1 MESRT
6 FLVYLSDSLIRY
18 LGKSL
23 PNKASRYEAFQY
35 IIGKQKEKID
45 LDRDGGA
52 NVPFL
57 AKVSDLAKRW
67 NWSRN
72 TVFSFLK
79 TLQDEG
85 LIEVKQCADGTLI
98 HVVGIYML
106 MPRKTKINGNLFSS
120 ER

>member
-6 FLVYLSDSLIRY
+6 FLVYLSDRLIHY

-23 PNKASRYEAFQY
+23 PNRASRYEAFQY
-35 IIGKQKEKID
+35 IISKQKEKMQ
-45 LDRDGGA
+45 LDHDGGA
-52 NVPFL
+52 DVPFL

-67 NWSRN
+67 KWSRN

-79 TLQDEG
+79 TLQKEG

-98 HVVGIYML
+98 HVVGIYKL
-106 MPRKTKINGNLFSS
+106 MPRKEKIDGSIFSY
-120 ER
+120 EP

>member
-1 MESRT
+1 MDSNG
-6 FLVYLSDSLIRY
+6 FYIAISDCLIRF

-23 PNKASRYEAFQY
+23 PNRTSRFEAFQY
-35 IIGKQKEKID
+35 LVAKQKVKVD
-45 LDRDGGA
+45 QDFDGG
-52 NVPFL
+52 VRIPFL
-57 AKVSDLAKRW
+57 AKVSDLSKRW

-98 HVVGIYML
+98 HVVGIYTL
-106 MPRKTKINGNLFSS
+106 MPRKAKINGNLFSS